1 MTTRALLVLALVA
14 VVLVAYVLM
23 RGGMRRRIAAQSDLA
38 TPQAILPA
46 TVVAGPWEGKYLG
59 ATFADRWLDRID
71 AHGLGARS
79 MTTVSRTAAGIDV
92 RRVGEPSFTI
102 PHADLVAVR
111 ADKAIAGRA
120 YEDGGIVVLTFRLGD
135 TLVDAGIR
143 FPNTDDHVAALAA
156 LANPTEVSS

>member
-1 MTTRALLVLALVA
+1 MTTRTLLVLALVA
-14 VVLVAYVLM
+14 VVVVAYALM
-23 RGGMRRRIAAQSDLA
+23 RGGMRRRVAEQSGIATPHAIAA
-38 TPQAILPA
+38 A
-46 TVVAGPWEGKYLG
+46 TVLAGPWEGKYLG

-79 MTTVSRTAAGIDV
+79 MASVSRTTIGIDV
-92 RRVGEPSFTI
+92 QRVGEPSFTI
-102 PHADLVAVR
+102 PQSDLVAVR

-135 TLVDAGIR
+135 TLVDAGFR